1 MEKPNNNGRL
11 QGRTCTEE
19 EAAALC
25 LENPGECVV
34 CRETYDDRDHQPRII
49 PCGHTYC
56 YQCLAAIVRQGKN
69 GFITCHC
76 CKASHKGTC
85 ADQFPINYNIVAVM
99 IKNKEIRRLYPAL
112 NKNQTSEGAST
123 SGGKKESKKKEMK
136 RRKAEMKREKKEK
149 RDLQTHLCQ
158 YQAQLH
164 KWEAEHLQYMH
175 KLHAMVEENKAALF
189 LLEQVSAKIEAQQA
203 AGEERDEKMHDLLR
217 RMKSV
222 STAQEA
228 VKVISQVKQYRE
240 EERDWEECQEIF
252 PDFNALNKHMQVL
265 SERFQVPLPRK
276 YL

>member
-1 MEKPNNNGRL
+1 MEKQNSGPL
-11 QGRTCTEE
+11 QLTSTQ
-19 EAAALC
+19 AAAVLS
-25 LENPGECVV
+25 LEKPGDCVV
-34 CRETYDDRDHQPRII
+34 CRETYDEREHQPRII

-56 YQCLAAIVRQGKN
+56 YQCLAGIVRKGKN
-69 GFITCHC
+69 GFITCRC
-76 CKASHKGTC
+76 CKAYHKGTC

-99 IKNKEIRRLYPAL
+99 IKNKDIMKLYPAL
-112 NKNQTSEGAST
+112 NKNQTSEGASD
-123 SGGKKESKKKEMK
+123 SGGNGKKGSKKKEMK
-136 RRKAEMKREKKEK
+136 RRKAEMKREMKEK
-149 RDLQTHLCQ
+149 RDLQSHLCK

-189 LLEQVSAKIEAQQA
+189 LLEQVSSKIEAQQA

-222 STAQEA
+222 TTAQEA
-228 VKVISQVKQYRE
+228 VKVISQVKQYKE
-240 EERDWEECQEIF
+240 EERVWEENNDEVF